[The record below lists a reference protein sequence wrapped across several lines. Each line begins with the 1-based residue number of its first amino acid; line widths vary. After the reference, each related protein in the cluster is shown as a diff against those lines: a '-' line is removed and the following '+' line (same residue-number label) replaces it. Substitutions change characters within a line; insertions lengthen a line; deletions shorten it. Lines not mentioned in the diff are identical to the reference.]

1 MHKTSQLHRETC
13 KYTWIIVCVKQ
24 EEVGPRAAMMPDQ
37 VQYYFQLAQQ
47 TQANMQQQQ
56 GTQQASAG
64 GATTAAAQP
73 AQQAQPQQVQ
83 LQGNC
88 FMLLVVATKVYLMV
102 ITQKFFKRSDT
113 LSRLIEFCQ
122 VCHELIMFVMNY
134 LSKSFNFN
142 MKHCV
147 FNL

>member
-47 TQANMQQQQ
+47 TQANMQQQE

-88 FMLLVVATKVYLMV
+88 FMLLVVATKMKDYGYH
-102 ITQKFFKRSDT
+102 IEIFQKIRYFVKIDRV
-113 LSRLIEFCQ
+113 LSG
-122 VCHELIMFVMNY
+122 V
-134 LSKSFNFN
+134 S
-142 MKHCV
+142 
-147 FNL
+147 